1 MFGIKEMILIMPQ
14 LNLERLKLARE
25 SRGLNQ
31 TELNEITGLPITSI
45 SKAERSELTL
55 SADALARIAEATKY
69 PLSFFTAPGG
79 AAADS
84 LAWRRREK
92 VPQKIFTI
100 LNAKIDILR
109 LQVQTLTREL
119 GIHQHSFPYVDL
131 NDTFRPADVA
141 KWLRATWGVP
151 QGPITNLT
159 LLLED
164 KEVPVASFD
173 FGSERIDSRATIT
186 EDRYPLIC
194 VNSTHTG
201 DRQRWSLAYQLGHLL
216 MHTYRAVSPEQD
228 VSREANQFAAELLV
242 PEAAY
247 RADIGDN
254 TITMALLANMK
265 RKWGVSMIALLYRAD
280 DLGYTT
286 PEQKAELVQ
295 RFNALRLRRREPIA
309 LDVPI
314 EQPCLIRTWVD
325 SLRRRQRLSA
335 ASLASRLHLLPEEF
349 QSQFN

>member
-1 MFGIKEMILIMPQ
+1 MPS

-31 TELNEITGLPITSI
+31 TELNELTGLPLTAI

-55 SADALARIAEATKY
+55 SPDALSRIATATNY

-79 AAADS
+79 AATDA

-92 VPQKIFTI
+92 VPQKVFTQ
-100 LNAKIDILR
+100 LAARIDILR
-109 LQVQTLTREL
+109 LHVQTLTREL
-119 GIHQHSFPYVDL
+119 GISQNISPGVELSETYRPVD
-131 NDTFRPADVA
+131 AA
-141 KWLRATWGVP
+141 KWLRSIWSVP
-151 QGPITNLT
+151 EEPISNLT

-164 KEVPVASFD
+164 KGIPVASFD

-201 DRQRWSLAYQLGHLL
+201 DRQRFSLAYQLGHLL
-216 MHTYRAVSPEQD
+216 MHTYRPVSAEQD
-228 VSREANQFAAELLV
+228 ISREANQFAAELLV
-242 PEAAY
+242 PEAAF
-247 RADIGDN
+247 RADIGN
-254 TITMALLANMK
+254 NQVTMSLLANMK
-265 RKWGVSMIALLYRAD
+265 RRWGVSMISLLYRAD

-286 PEQKAELVQ
+286 PDQKAGLVQ

-325 SLRRRQRLSA
+325 SLRRKHRLST
-335 ASLASRLHLLPEEF
+335 ASLAARLHLTPEEF
-349 QSQFN
+349 QTEFN